1 MDYRKTGSIRQCCSE
16 IWKKRVSV
24 LLLSRFILFAGL
36 FCLVPYMQTELTD
49 YFLRKHTDKDMK
61 CTGDHHHGPPPG
73 VAEKHGG
80 GPPHEGDF
88 EMDPRVASPGMH
100 GGPPHGDHHHGPP
113 HGEGH
118 HHHGPPKECI
128 KAHTDVLLWTTGR
141 TIITA
146 FTISLFFNAAV
157 GTWSDM
163 YGRKPFLIYV
173 TFMHIVQYFVVLL
186 YIKVG
191 LPLYWYFIIPP
202 LAVPFNS
209 QSISLAFIADTI
221 SESNCLMAFG
231 MLLLVFSLS
240 IIGGTFLTLTG
251 VVASLEMACYV
262 GIGLTVLATLVLI
275 FFLPESL
282 TEEVQ
287 LKARDKEVEKRA
299 NGVERHSLHF
309 YWSSFIE
316 AMKILWR
323 TPFFRRL
330 TIINFIVMMVSEE
343 YIEFKTQYLQEVV
356 HFGTS
361 EQAAMM
367 MVMGMSGMLILT
379 VGLWLVTAVLNL
391 SDKQILFIG
400 TFMLSLSFMFLAACQ
415 NAWMAYVSTGL
426 VSFWMF
432 LSIAISSMK
441 AANVR
446 DEEQGAVQGALSAIS
461 QVGFGLGPV
470 LFLII
475 YVAFRHGAVYIPG
488 APFYFAFFLML
499 VTVVITTTLKPPGRD
514 MRKTESQLALERME
528 GNDSENESLLGE
540 KEVSSF

>member
-1 MDYRKTGSIRQCCSE
+1 MDYRKAGSIRQCLSE
-16 IWKKRVSV
+16 IWKTRVSV
-24 LLLSRFILFAGL
+24 LFLSRFVVITGL
-36 FCLVPYMQTELTD
+36 CCLVPYLQTELTD
-49 YFLRKHTDKDMK
+49 YFLHKHTDKDMK

-73 VAEKHGG
+73 VAKQQPGG
-80 GPPHEGDF
+80 GQPHEVAHPDGAGVS
-88 EMDPRVASPGMH
+88 EMDARVASPGMH
-100 GGPPHGDHHHGPP
+100 GGPPP
-113 HGEGH
+113 HGEG

-141 TIITA
+141 TIVTA
-146 FTISLFFNAAV
+146 FTISLFFNAAI

-163 YGRKPFLIYV
+163 YGRKPFLIYI

-186 YIKVG
+186 YLKVG

-209 QSISLAFIADTI
+209 QSISLAFIADKI
-221 SESNCLMAFG
+221 SGTNCLMAFG

-240 IIGGTFLTLTG
+240 IISGTSLTLAG
-251 VVASLEMACYV
+251 VVSSMEMACYV
-262 GIGLTVLATLVLI
+262 GIGLTVVATFILV

-282 TEEVQ
+282 TEEIQ
-287 LKARDKEVEKRA
+287 LKARNKEVEKRA
-299 NGVERHSLHF
+299 NGAERRSWHF
-309 YWSSFIE
+309 YWSSFVE

-367 MVMGMSGMLILT
+367 MVMGLSGMFILT

-391 SDKQILFIG
+391 SDKQILLIG
-400 TFMLSLSFMFLAACQ
+400 TIMLSMSFLFLAACQ
-415 NAWMAYVSTGL
+415 SAWMAYVSTGL
-426 VSFWMF
+426 MSFWMF
-432 LSIAISSMK
+432 LAIAISSMK

-446 DEEQGAVQGALSAIS
+446 EEEQGAVQGALSAVS
-461 QVGFGLGPV
+461 QAGFGLGPV
-470 LFLII
+470 LFLLF
-475 YVAFRHGAVYIPG
+475 YVAFRHGSVYIPG
-488 APFYFAFFLML
+488 APFYFGFFLML
-499 VTVVITTTLKPPGRD
+499 VTVIITMTLKPPERGTN
-514 MRKTESQLALERME
+514 KNEWELPLERME
-528 GNDSENESLLGE
+528 ANDSETASLLVE
-540 KEVSSF
+540 KEDSSS